1 MDLTL
6 IMILF
11 LIGFIGSFIS
21 GMVGI
26 GGSIIKYPLL
36 LYIPT
41 IIGLASFTA
50 HEVSGLNAVQVL
62 FASIAGVWAH
72 RTSGNI
78 KKRLII
84 IMGSG
89 VLAGSLIGGF
99 ISTWMSEMAINFT
112 YGILGLIASILMLI
126 PTKETIRNEH
136 DEVSFPRI
144 IAFTLAFIVGVG
156 SGIVGAGGSFLIV
169 PIMLVVLKIPTRMT
183 IASSLAITFISSI
196 GVAGAKIM
204 TNQILLGPAIILV
217 IASLIGAPLGV
228 KLSQR
233 MNAKLLQT
241 ILAVLILLTTI
252 HLWSDIF

>member
-1 MDLTL
+1 MD
-6 IMILF
+6 ISFIVVLF

-78 KKRLII
+78 KKQLII

-99 ISTWMSEMAINFT
+99 ISTWMSEIAINFT

-126 PTKETIRNEH
+126 PTKETIRNE
-136 DEVSFPRI
+136 
-144 IAFTLAFIVGVG
+144 
-156 SGIVGAGGSFLIV
+156 
-169 PIMLVVLKIPTRMT
+169 
-183 IASSLAITFISSI
+183 
-196 GVAGAKIM
+196 
-204 TNQILLGPAIILV
+204 
-217 IASLIGAPLGV
+217 
-228 KLSQR
+228 
-233 MNAKLLQT
+233 
-241 ILAVLILLTTI
+241 
-252 HLWSDIF
+252 